1 MTAAVAGAGFAAGV
15 VAKAADESGIG
26 WASDLGTH
34 PAIWVAALAV
44 IARFA
49 PTVRWATLRA
59 VGFFVVMCLGYY
71 GWAVV
76 ALGFGSGPALTR
88 FLVLWLAMSVTAV
101 PVAAAGMHL
110 AYARDGPVPGAAV
123 ASVAGLALLTGGAVW
138 R

>member
-1 MTAAVAGAGFAAGV
+1 
-15 VAKAADESGIG
+15 
-26 WASDLGTH
+26 
-34 PAIWVAALAV
+34 VAALAV

-59 VGFFVVMCLGYY
+59 VGFCVAMCLGYY

-110 AYARDGPVPGAAV
+110 A
-123 ASVAGLALLTGGAVW
+123 
-138 R
+138 